1 MTDKKTQSAA
11 AKKAS
16 DAKAAKTAPAV
27 KQEAAVTDAIELP
40 AETIEM
46 PVNEPATAPVTEP
59 SVVETET
66 NQAADWQ
73 AVTANAHDEQA
84 QAAAERITENI
95 LTNAKAAEA
104 TAAIEVIAVE
114 VRSTLERR
122 CRAGYVFGLESVR
135 IEGDA
140 LDTLDYSA
148 LEADPYLHVEYIAGT
163 GDA

>member
-1 MTDKKTQSAA
+1 MSDDKKQSSA
-11 AKKAS
+11 AKKAA
-16 DAKAAKTAPAV
+16 DAKAAKSEKAAEQQSIAEAV
-27 KQEAAVTDAIELP
+27 EQPVETVELP
-40 AETIEM
+40 A
-46 PVNEPATAPVTEP
+46 NEPAAAPVTEP
-59 SVVETET
+59 TET

-73 AVTANAHDEQA
+73 AVTANAHEQA

-95 LTNAKAAEA
+95 LANAKAAEA

-122 CRAGYVFGLESVR
+122 CRAGYVFGLEPVR

-140 LDTLDYSA
+140 LDTLDYGA
-148 LEADPYLHVEYIAGT
+148 LEADPYLHVEYITGT

>member
-11 AKKAS
+11 VK
-16 DAKAAKTAPAV
+16 KAAKTAPAV

-40 AETIEM
+40 VETVEL
-46 PVNEPATAPVTEP
+46 PVNEPVEAPVTELDTGEAQP
-59 SVVETET
+59 G
-66 NQAADWQ
+66 Q
-73 AVTANAHDEQA
+73 AVELQPVAN
-84 QAAAERITENI
+84 TEHEEVI
-95 LTNAKAAEA
+95 
-104 TAAIEVIAVE
+104 VIAVE

-148 LEADPYLHVEYIAGT
+148 LEADPYLHVEYITGT

>member
-40 AETIEM
+40 VETVEL
-46 PVNEPATAPVTEP
+46 PVNEPAVAPVTEP

-66 NQAADWQ
+66 DQATDWQ
-73 AVTANAHDEQA
+73 EVTANAHEQA
-84 QAAAERITENI
+84 QAATYRITEKI
-95 LTNAKAAEA
+95 LANAKAAEA
-104 TAAIEVIAVE
+104 TIEVIAVE

-122 CRAGYVFGLESVR
+122 CRAGYVFGLEPVR

-140 LDTLDYSA
+140 LDTMDYGA
-148 LEADPYLHVEYIAGT
+148 LEADPYLHVEYITDT

>member
-11 AKKAS
+11 VK
-16 DAKAAKTAPAV
+16 KAAKTAPAV

-40 AETIEM
+40 VETVEL
-46 PVNEPATAPVTEP
+46 PVNEPAVAPVTEP

-73 AVTANAHDEQA
+73 AVTANAHEQA

-95 LTNAKAAEA
+95 LANAEAAEAAEA
-104 TAAIEVIAVE
+104 TIEVIAVE

-122 CRAGYVFGLESVR
+122 CRAGYVFGLEPVR

-140 LDTLDYSA
+140 LDTLDYGA
-148 LEADPYLHVEYIAGT
+148 LEADPYLHVEYITDT